1 MARCLHQAGI
11 PVTLIVDCAV
21 ACSIALSRID
31 MILVGAKALVENGG
45 IINRIG
51 TYQIGLVAEQQGI
64 PLYVA
69 AESFKVWLPHSCCHK
84 LMILVR

>member
-11 PVTLIVDCAV
+11 PVKLIVDCAV
-21 ACSIALSRID
+21 ACSIALSQID
-31 MILVGAKALVENGG
+31 MILVGAKALLENGG

-51 TYQIGLVAEQQGI
+51 TYQIGLVAQQQGI

-69 AESFKVWLPHSCCHK
+69 AESFKVWLPHLCCHNFVIS
-84 LMILVR
+84 MR